1 MSSEQRFHIIV
12 MIAKKMK
19 LIKAPRPITA
29 KLNPPLNKRE
39 LKKMEVPSLLF
50 QDQTNVFKVAVGPPS
65 YTI

>member
-1 MSSEQRFHIIV
+1 

-50 QDQTNVFKVAVGPPS
+50 QDQTNVFKVAVGPP